1 MLAEENKTIEQAII
15 SAWQMTEDERIRE
28 QMRRREE
35 GERMWN
41 ALVNKA
47 EMAERQAAEEKSR
60 ADEAGKMAAEEKSRA
75 DEAEKKI
82 RELQEKL
89 AAYENKQTT
98 KTAES

>member
-60 ADEAGKMAAEEKSRA
+60 ADEA
-75 DEAEKKI
+75 EKKI
-82 RELQEKL
+82 CELQEKL